1 MFIRWIAFLILL
13 VTTFSAV
20 RPVHAATY
28 TPVGDVIGTVG
39 SYTVKKGD
47 NLYAIARR
55 FDIGIVEILSVNPGI
70 HPWKPVVGT
79 VLTITTVHLLPEPR
93 QGIVLNLSEL
103 RLFYFVDA
111 TTVMT
116 FPIGIGREGWLT
128 PLGSTTVVMKRRNPV
143 WTTPA
148 SILAEN
154 PELPASIPAGPD
166 NPMGAYALNLGWINY
181 AIHGTNRPNAVG
193 KRSSHGCVR
202 LYPEDID
209 TLFHAVA
216 TGTSVTVIDKPYK
229 LGWQDNALLL
239 EVMPTQLQADA
250 VAAYKIPP
258 AVSIPEINDSIRA
271 IEAQNIEIDW
281 HSVEQ
286 TIAKHNGIPTVIGKR
301 NGIFNRVLRSF

>member
-1 MFIRWIAFLILL
+1 MWIRWFTLFVIAFC
-13 VTTFSAV
+13 AV
-20 RPVHAATY
+20 RPVYAATY
-28 TPVGDVIGTVG
+28 SPVGDVVGTVI

-47 NLYAIARR
+47 NLYTIARH
-55 FDIGIVEILSVNPGI
+55 FDIGIVELLSVNPGI
-70 HPWKPVVGT
+70 NPWKPVVGT
-79 VLTITTVHLLPEPR
+79 ELTITTAHLLPEPR
-93 QGIVLNLSEL
+93 HGIVLNLSEL

-128 PLGSTTVVMKRRNPV
+128 PTGSTTIVMKRRNPV

-166 NPMGAYALNLGWINY
+166 NPMGAYAMNLGWINY

-209 TLFHAVA
+209 VLFHAVA

-229 LGWQDNALLL
+229 LGWQDDTLLL
-239 EVMPTQLQADA
+239 EVIPTQVQADA

-258 AVSIPEINDSIRA
+258 AVSIPAINDSIRA

-281 HSVEQ
+281 RSVEQ
-286 TIAKHNGIPTVIGKR
+286 TIADHNGIPTVIGKR
-301 NGIFNRVLRSF
+301 NSIFQRALRSF